1 MNDQQKEALA
11 QMEMQFRTLGATPIQ
26 ALYKLDYSDK
36 LSKEE
41 FEMVTKVFVRNYLFS
56 DK

>member
-11 QMEMQFRTLGATPIQ
+11 QMESQFRTLGATPIQ

-56 DK
+56 EK

>member
-11 QMEMQFRTLGATPIQ
+11 QMETQFRTLGATPIQ

-56 DK
+56 EK

>member
-1 MNDQQKEALA
+1 MNDQQKEALE
-11 QMEMQFRTLGATPIQ
+11 QMEMQFQTMGVTPIQ

-41 FEMVTKVFVRNYLFS
+41 FEMVTKVFVKKFLFS
-56 DK
+56 EN

>member
-1 MNDQQKEALA
+1 MNDQQKEALEH
-11 QMEMQFRTLGATPIQ
+11 MEQQFKTIGVTPIQ

-41 FEMVTKVFVRNYLFS
+41 FDIVAKAFIENYLFS
-56 DK
+56 MN

>member
-11 QMEMQFRTLGATPIQ
+11 QMEAQFRTLGATPIQ

-56 DK
+56 EK